1 MSVDTS
7 AAGRV
12 QLSDENAYRVSAV
25 MPQPGAISTARRPA
39 AGPAG
44 WRATRGRPRR
54 VAQGP
59 LPSMTI
65 ATWKE
70 VLCFI
75 KPIRKKK
82 TPPSACPAASRVD
95 QRFHVIEI
103 ALERPPAEGGESV
116 FGLGNAPLER
126 FGADDVF
133 GILELARV
141 HAQIAVGCLQERFQ
155 LVERETLTHRQRAHD
170 REPHPLVYEAVQVRG
185 SRLDFGFHRSFRVR
199 AGEPRR

>member
-1 MSVDTS
+1 
-7 AAGRV
+7 
-12 QLSDENAYRVSAV
+12 
-25 MPQPGAISTARRPA
+25 MPHPGAMRTARRTASAPARCPA
-39 AGPAG
+39 A
-44 WRATRGRPRR
+44 RGRPRR
-54 VAQGP
+54 VAQRP

-82 TPPSACPAASRVD
+82 TPPSACTAASRVD
-95 QRFHVIEI
+95 QRFHVIEV

-141 HAQIAVGCLQERFQ
+141 
-155 LVERETLTHRQRAHD
+155 
-170 REPHPLVYEAVQVRG
+170 
-185 SRLDFGFHRSFRVR
+185 
-199 AGEPRR
+199 